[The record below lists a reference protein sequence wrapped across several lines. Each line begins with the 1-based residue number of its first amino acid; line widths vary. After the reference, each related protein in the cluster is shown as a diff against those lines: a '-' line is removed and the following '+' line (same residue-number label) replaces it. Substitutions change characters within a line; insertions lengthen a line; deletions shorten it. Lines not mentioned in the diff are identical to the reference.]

1 MLEDESRAG
10 ERTPKCALPGC
21 ETSVPRSLDGRPP
34 RRYCSPEH
42 HARDRARAAA
52 STAVEDS
59 VPPLSS
65 TDAGPRAASVE
76 QASLSLSDSGVV
88 HRLRPRPARRLVA
101 VAGAAAVLA
110 TCGLFVIH
118 ERVDSFNS
126 DHVPRPVAPASWES
140 QARVALSSIDRQLA
154 TIATTEAVWN
164 TQIAQLYAGTP
175 EQVRAMLTRKT
186 MLEQQRAAL
195 QSQLATL
202 NQLAEARAAIAD
214 LDRQIAQVTA
224 TLNSL
229 PPAGRLSPDQLYVR
243 DALTARRDL
252 LLQERAARQADIDRL
267 QQGVVAAQLSPV
279 PDPVDQTTPLTQQ
292 VLDLR
297 NHPPAPAP
305 PSPQPAPPSTNSGA
319 RRDQTILAS
328 EDVPR
333 SAQAPASAGLRPP
346 SGVVEAVTK
355 PVRAVNRQAT
365 PTHANSSSSS
375 RSDTAGTGKASS
387 RNPSPPP
394 ERDSS
399 DASRSDSDSDAP
411 APRSASASRRS
422 SGSSSGGT
430 SSGSSAQ
437 QAYDYAMN
445 TPQGRMAG
453 FIAGAS
459 GAPVG

>member
-1 MLEDESRAG
+1 M
-10 ERTPKCALPGC
+10 
-21 ETSVPRSLDGRPP
+21 
-34 RRYCSPEH
+34 
-42 HARDRARAAA
+42 
-52 STAVEDS
+52 
-59 VPPLSS
+59 
-65 TDAGPRAASVE
+65 
-76 QASLSLSDSGVV
+76 
-88 HRLRPRPARRLVA
+88 
-101 VAGAAAVLA
+101 
-110 TCGLFVIH
+110 
-118 ERVDSFNS
+118 
-126 DHVPRPVAPASWES
+126 
-140 QARVALSSIDRQLA
+140 ALSSIDRQLA

-164 TQIAQLYAGTP
+164 TQIAPLYAGTP

-279 PDPVDQTTPLTQQ
+279 PDPVDETTPLTQQ

-399 DASRSDSDSDAP
+399 DASRSDSDSAAP

-422 SGSSSGGT
+422 SGASSGGT